1 MLDKLKDKLSTL
13 SQVDQLILIDEL
25 IKYLDSKKSEIRN
38 SLPAGNYRATK
49 GTITVQYV
57 QKKGV
62 DIKKYFAYMLRKG
75 KMKGFINSVSVSVA
89 SMEREGIFKDEI
101 EKFRF
106 VEKTYK
112 LIHIKR
118 G

>member
-1 MLDKLKDKLSTL
+1 MLDKLKDKLNTL

-25 IKYLDSKKSEIRN
+25 MKYLNGKKDEIRN
-38 SLPAGNYRATK
+38 SLPAGNYRARK
-49 GTITVQYV
+49 GTVKVQYV
-57 QKKGV
+57 DRKGV

-89 SMEREGIFKDEI
+89 SMEHEGIAKDEI

-112 LIHIKR
+112 LISIKKS
-118 G
+118 